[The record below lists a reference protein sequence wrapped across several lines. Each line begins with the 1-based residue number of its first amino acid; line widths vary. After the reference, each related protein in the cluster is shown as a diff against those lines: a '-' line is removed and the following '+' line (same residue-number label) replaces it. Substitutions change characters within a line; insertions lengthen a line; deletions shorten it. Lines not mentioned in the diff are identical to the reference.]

1 MSVNLDKL
9 KNLGDLLNR
18 DADNKITKPMD
29 LDIELI
35 NEDPNQP
42 RTIFDEESLQ
52 ELANSIKQ
60 SGIKTPLSV
69 RLDNDKYV
77 INHGA
82 RRYRAAKMAGL
93 KEIPVY
99 LDDNYTFVEQI
110 VENIQRDDLKPKEI
124 ANAIQKLMNLNYKK
138 QDIAKLLGKSNAFVT
153 QHLTL
158 LNLPDAL
165 EKCVET
171 GKLTDLT
178 VINELKNLYEKNPD
192 EVKTFL
198 DTGEDFTRNS
208 VRSFKEFLK
217 SGNADSTDDNLNTDD
232 DSELTSSDKSN
243 DSKPESKS
251 NNSDKIKKPIVIV
264 TYQGTKARLILNK
277 RGTTFDDEKMSFS
290 DVWIKFEE
298 DGSIECV
305 PCSDIK
311 LVSILDGHSES

>member
-1 MSVNLDKL
+1 MSVNLDEL
-9 KNLGDLLNR
+9 KNLGDLLHR
-18 DADNKITKPMD
+18 DANKITKPMY

-217 SGNADSTDDNLNTDD
+217 SGNADSTDDNLNPDD

-243 DSKPESKS
+243 DSNPESKS

-264 TYQGTKARLILNK
+264 TYQGIKARLILNK

-298 DGSIECV
+298 DGRIECV

-311 LVSILDGHSES
+311 FVSILDGHSES